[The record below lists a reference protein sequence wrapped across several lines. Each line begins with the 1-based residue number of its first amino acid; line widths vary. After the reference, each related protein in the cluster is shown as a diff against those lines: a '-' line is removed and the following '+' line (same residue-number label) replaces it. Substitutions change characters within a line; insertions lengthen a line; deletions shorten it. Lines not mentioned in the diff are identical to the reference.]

1 MTESTV
7 KKRLLQ
13 EGLLGTPAKILV
25 CREINSWMETNEKP
39 DPATLHSKNNQMKLK
54 VRKYPPKYNGYF
66 DIKKSEESSHR
77 NTPNIE

>member
-7 KKRLLQ
+7 KKRLLE

-39 DPATLHSKNNQMKLK
+39 DSTALYAKNNQVKLK
-54 VRKYPPKYNGYF
+54 VKKYPPKYNGYL
-66 DIKKSEESSHR
+66 DIKKSEGSSHK